1 MKKIPIVLLTVV
13 ALCFQ
18 LTACGKPKTAAES
31 TASTPSPT
39 ATAEPVI
46 EEEAINTE
54 ILQEDTM
61 AESTEKNTLTLTV
74 GERSIQ
80 IELYD
85 TPAANAL
92 REMLPLELT
101 FSDFN
106 ETEKISYL
114 PQNLPTDGEPD
125 GCDPDV
131 GDFCLYAPWGNLSVF
146 YRDFPY
152 SESLILLGHIS
163 DDDTA
168 YLASLQGEF
177 SAELAG
183 S

>member
-1 MKKIPIVLLTVV
+1 MKKIQIVLLAAL

-18 LTACGKPKTAAES
+18 LTACGKQETAAES
-31 TASTPSPT
+31 IASTPSPT
-39 ATAEPVI
+39 ATAEPII
-46 EEEAINTE
+46 EEEVTE
-54 ILQEDTM
+54 TENLQEDTM
-61 AESTEKNTLTLTV
+61 AKPAKQNTLILTV
-74 GERSIQ
+74 GEREIQ

-125 GCDPDV
+125 GYDPDV

-146 YRDFPY
+146 YKDFPY

-163 DDDTA
+163 EEDTA
-168 YLASLQGEF
+168 YLASLDGEF
-177 SAELAG
+177 SAELAL